1 MRFALIAALLA
12 LPGLAVAGPKAKAGT
27 PKHSPPACGVKILP
41 LVEGNTWTYENT
53 AAPQPADP
61 AVARIAPEAAKT
73 VVITVKSV
81 DAKKGADTVVTLEE
95 KVTRDLTKDPKKP
108 ILDERTITTTITCN
122 AKKFVISPDSFFFAG
137 EPGGYLGL
145 KIDSVDHPKPK
156 NENSWVL
163 PKGTIGIEP
172 WREELTMHWTA
183 VPTEGSEAK
192 LGSGKLELERS
203 YQPAQPEP
211 VTTKYGS
218 FTAEK
223 LALLT
228 TGRVTLENPLAP
240 TPDGKPAE
248 LPANWYT
255 TQWLVADVGLVQSL
269 NSYAHMYQLVSATL
283 N

>member
-1 MRFALIAALLA
+1 MRSALIAAILA
-12 LPGLAVAGPKAKAGT
+12 LPGLAIAGPKAKAGT
-27 PKHSPPACGVKILP
+27 PAHSPPACGVKILP

-53 AAPQPADP
+53 AAPQAADP
-61 AVARIAPEAAKT
+61 AIARIAPEAAKT

-95 KVTRDLTKDPKKP
+95 KITRDLTKDPKKP
-108 ILDERTITTTITCN
+108 LLDERTITTTITCN

-145 KIDSVDHPKPK
+145 KIDSIDHPKPT
-156 NENSWVL
+156 NANSWVL
-163 PKGTIGIEP
+163 PKGTIGAEQ

-203 YQPAQPEP
+203 YTPAQPEP
-211 VTTKYGS
+211 VTTKYGH

-228 TGRVTLENPLAP
+228 TGRVTLDNPLAP
-240 TPDGKPAE
+240 PQDGKPAE

-255 TQWLVADVGLVQSL
+255 TQWLAADVGLVQSL